1 MEKSLK
7 QKIQTE
13 QDKTKPKEH
22 RSFLVRFTP
31 EEYASL
37 ESEAKKLG
45 LSMSATVRL
54 ATREMIETL
63 AKKKTG

>member
-13 QDKTKPKEH
+13 QDKNKPKEL

-31 EEYASL
+31 EEYSSL
-37 ESEAKKLG
+37 QAQAEKLG

-54 ATREMIETL
+54 ATREMIDTL

>member
-1 MEKSLK
+1 MEKTLK

-13 QDKTKPKEH
+13 QEKTKPREAK
-22 RSFLVRFTP
+22 SFLVRFTP
-31 EEYASL
+31 EEY
-37 ESEAKKLG
+37 SEVQTTAEKLG
-45 LSMSATVRL
+45 LSMSAMIRL